1 MEVSRMHRRKT
12 SPPPEGHRPRR
23 TARRGRRGLLLYVF
37 ALIGAAAVLFLLIR
51 FLIIPLLVL
60 AA

>member
-1 MEVSRMHRRKT
+1 MHRRKT
-12 SPPPEGHRPRR
+12 APPPEGHRPRR

>member
-1 MEVSRMHRRKT
+1 MHRRKT

-37 ALIGAAAVLFLLIR
+37 ALIGVAAVLFLLIR

-60 AA
+60 VA